1 MKIFA
6 TSLIAAI
13 AAAQFNSTEPWPQMD
28 VNVTEVET
36 TVEDV
41 KSDMFVLNDEG
52 RLEFQD
58 SLKDIPTLS
67 FSNVDESVIAEWV
80 KGEEDARNEIAA
92 QWNSVWN

>member
-1 MKIFA
+1 
-6 TSLIAAI
+6 
-13 AAAQFNSTEPWPQMD
+13 
-28 VNVTEVET
+28 VTEVET

-58 SLKDIPTLS
+58 SLKDLPTLS

-80 KGEEDARNEIAA
+80 KGEEDARNEITD